1 MIKKLIDFLQRDIW
15 RIRLKNYPRG
25 KSFLLK
31 QLRIII
37 LSVRGFA
44 EDKCKFRASALTF
57 FTLLSIVPV
66 FAMMFGIAKGFGLE
80 EKVENLIKEKV
91 QIQQYDP
98 NTIQMAHQDPN
109 TAQGQ
114 QDPNAMGG
122 PPQIAEKLIE
132 FSKSL
137 LENAQGGLIAGIG
150 VGFLLW
156 TIIKLLGNIE
166 RSFNDIW
173 GIKKSRSFG
182 RKLSD
187 YLSVMLLC
195 PILLVMASSATVF
208 ISTEIRQIVNKYEFI
223 SQFSFLIFPLLK
235 LMPYCILWFI
245 FTFLFIFMPNT
256 KVKFSA
262 GLTAG
267 IIAGTIFQLAQW
279 GYIEFQV
286 GVGKLGAIYGSFAAL
301 PLFLIWLQ
309 ISWFIVLFGAE
320 LSFAHQNVDTYE
332 FEPDC
337 LSVSYSYKRL
347 LSLVITNMIVKDFC
361 NGNRPMSA
369 SDVAHKLEM
378 PIRLVRQILFDLV
391 EAGVLSEVKIEE
403 EKVVAYQPARD
414 VEDLTIRFVVDALEH
429 KGIDE
434 IPVQK
439 TEEYQKLNE
448 HLEGISK
455 TLSQSPDNVLIKN
468 I

>member
-1 MIKKLIDFLQRDIW
+1 
-15 RIRLKNYPRG
+15 
-25 KSFLLK
+25 
-31 QLRIII
+31 
-37 LSVRGFA
+37 
-44 EDKCKFRASALTF
+44 
-57 FTLLSIVPV
+57 
-66 FAMMFGIAKGFGLE
+66 
-80 EKVENLIKEKV
+80 
-91 QIQQYDP
+91 
-98 NTIQMAHQDPN
+98 
-109 TAQGQ
+109 
-114 QDPNAMGG
+114 
-122 PPQIAEKLIE
+122 
-132 FSKSL
+132 
-137 LENAQGGLIAGIG
+137 
-150 VGFLLW
+150 
-156 TIIKLLGNIE
+156 
-166 RSFNDIW
+166 
-173 GIKKSRSFG
+173 
-182 RKLSD
+182 
-187 YLSVMLLC
+187 
-195 PILLVMASSATVF
+195 
-208 ISTEIRQIVNKYEFI
+208 
-223 SQFSFLIFPLLK
+223 
-235 LMPYCILWFI
+235 
-245 FTFLFIFMPNT
+245 MPNT

-414 VEDLTIRFVVDALEH
+414 VEDLTIRFIVDALEH

-439 TEEYQKLNE
+439 TEEYQRLND
-448 HLEGISK
+448 HLEKI
-455 TLSQSPDNVLIKN
+455 
-468 I
+468 